1 MRGLKKQKIN
11 LSKVLWDIVFI
22 APVTLFY
29 LVFRYYTSFQSLLFS
44 FFDYKVTDPFSNFVG
59 LKNYEAIFMDSIF
72 YKQLWNTV
80 CLFLWGVV
88 LGFWVPIVQALLIG
102 GLSKRL
108 SGIYRYLFLLPAAI
122 PGVASM
128 ALWKYI
134 WEPSGGL
141 ANVIVGLFGLGPY
154 DWLVDKTLVKFCLRF
169 PGIVGGGVNVLIYL
183 VAIGNVPQEMYEAAK
198 LDGASE
204 FRQMISITL
213 PNICSMIGIQ
223 FLLSLST
230 SLLAFDDVYVLTQG
244 GPARASETL
253 VMGIYNQVYTYNQ
266 YGKGM
271 ATSVV
276 VLIITIVLS
285 VIQTGIQRRIE
296 AKNG

>member
-1 MRGLKKQKIN
+1 MK
-11 LSKVLWDIVFI
+11 SKVKKKIDKVRLMWGVIFI
-22 APVTLFY
+22 APLSIFY
-29 LVFRYYTSFQSLLFS
+29 LVFRYYTSFESLLFS

-59 LKNYEAIFMDSIF
+59 LGNYIEIFTDPVF
-72 YKQLWNTV
+72 YTQLWNTV
-80 CLFLWGVV
+80 CLFLLGIV
-88 LGFWVPIVQALLIG
+88 LGFWVPIMQALLLNELTKKMRG
-102 GLSKRL
+102 VYK
-108 SGIYRYLFLLPAAI
+108 YLLLLPAAI

-141 ANVIVGLFGLGPY
+141 ANIIVGFFGLGPY
-154 DWLVDKTLVKFCLRF
+154 DWLVSKSLVKFCLRF
-169 PGIVGGGVNVLIYL
+169 PGILGGGINVLIYM
-183 VAIGNVPQEMYEAAK
+183 VAIDNVPQEMYEAAR
-198 LDGASE
+198 LDGASD
-204 FRQMISITL
+204 FRQTVSITL
-213 PNICSMIGIQ
+213 PNIVGMIGVQ

-230 SLLAFDDVYVLTQG
+230 GLLAFDDVYVLTQG

-276 VLIITIVLS
+276 VLIITMALS
-285 VIQTGIQRRIE
+285 MIQLKLQQKRDI
-296 AKNG
+296 